1 MQDIITFIALLLTD
15 QNEMNNENISILI
28 IDSDPVSLSHIKEL
42 TDANKLVSV
51 VETAAD
57 SEQALLKII
66 TMTPDLVLLEYPTVG
81 KAGKEIIKYI
91 QNHLDETTL
100 VFISASKDYAS
111 IAIRHGVYNYLL
123 KPVSEDDIEKII
135 SKVQL
140 VKHTNQGI
148 RIRQI
153 IDSTHEEKRLRL
165 QTIRGFIILDPEEIL
180 YCKADG
186 FYTEIFLTGNR
197 NELSYLFISKLDEI
211 LRQFDFVR
219 VSRSYLINMRYIRK
233 IYKSTNTIVLSSNGQ
248 EFEVKASKQHIR
260 SLSKFNSE
268 Q

>member
-1 MQDIITFIALLLTD
+1 
-15 QNEMNNENISILI
+15 MNQENISVLI
-28 IDSDPVSLSHIKEL
+28 IDSDSESLNYIKEL
-42 TDANKLVSV
+42 TDANTLVSV
-51 VETAAD
+51 IETAVD
-57 SEQALLKII
+57 SEQALLRII
-66 TMTPDLVLLEYPTVG
+66 SMTPDLVFLEYPTVG

-100 VFISASKDYAS
+100 VFTSETKDYAS

-123 KPVSEDDIEKII
+123 KPVQKEDIERIV
-135 SKVQL
+135 SKVHL
-140 VKHTNQGI
+140 VKQTNQGI

-153 IDSTHEEKRLRL
+153 IERTHEEKRLRL

-211 LRQFDFVR
+211 LKQFEFVR
-219 VSRSYLINMRYIRK
+219 VSRSYLINMKYIRK
-233 IYKSTNTIVLSSNGQ
+233 IYKASNTIVLSSNGQ
-248 EFEVKASKQHIR
+248 EYEVKASKQQIR

-268 Q
+268 S